1 MPNDEPAVPQI
12 CDLLIQNGRVISMNQ
27 RREIYPR
34 GAIAING
41 RRIVAVGPEREVLP
55 AWRGRRVLDAAG
67 GIVHPGYI
75 DSHVHTT
82 LVNARGAFPDSLG
95 WEGGMAFY
103 DRWWNATED
112 EDEYASA
119 LHAFVEMLGNGTTC
133 VMETGTAIEPD
144 VVAGAMEDAGIR
156 GLVADSWLS
165 DVGEL
170 GHGLRRRQFDT
181 KRCLAALGGQLKRN
195 NYCDALV
202 RGHVAIYGMGA
213 SSDELM
219 LAAKAAA
226 DAGGVTFS
234 QHQSFARGDTAADD
248 KRYGKHPLTHYAE
261 IGALGPN
268 CLFTHMNIIRDD
280 EADAVIASGMGV
292 TWCLTSS
299 MIWGAGG
306 TAHGRHD
313 ELYRRGCKMALGSDS
328 GNSALRFDLN
338 QQGVLTVL
346 TARDKRRE
354 RTALGPE
361 DALAMLTISGAEAIG
376 LQDQIGSLEVHKRAD
391 IVLRSPDTAEAQP
404 ALDELQ
410 GLVLS
415 QGSKSVDTV
424 LVDGRVVLR
433 KGRHTMLDELQVH
446 ARLRE
451 SARRMLGRIDMNAP
465 STWPR
470 VE

>member
-1 MPNDEPAVPQI
+1 MPDKVAAPRS
-12 CDLLIQNGRVISMNQ
+12 CDLMIQNARVISMNAN
-27 RREIYPR
+27 REIFTR
-34 GAIAING
+34 GAIAISGN
-41 RRIVAVGPEREVLP
+41 RIVAVGPERAVLP
-55 AWRGRRVLDAAG
+55 LWRGRRLLDAGG

-75 DSHVHTT
+75 DTHVHTT
-82 LVNARGAFPDSLG
+82 LVNSRGAFPDSLG
-95 WEGGMAFY
+95 WKEGMEFY

-119 LHAFVEMLGNGTTC
+119 LHAFIEMLGNGTTC

-144 VVAGAMEDAGIR
+144 VVATAMQDASIR
-156 GLVADSWLS
+156 GLVADSWMS
-165 DVGEL
+165 DVGEE
-170 GHGLRRRQFDT
+170 GHGFLRRPPNT

-195 NYCDALV
+195 KDPEALV
-202 RGHVAIYGMGA
+202 RGHVSVYGMGA

-234 QHQSFARGDTAADD
+234 QHQSFARRDTAADD
-248 KRYGKHPLTHYAE
+248 KRFGKHPLVHYAE
-261 IGALGPN
+261 IGVLGPN

-280 EADAVIASGMGV
+280 EAEAVIASGMGI

-313 ELYRRGCKMALGSDS
+313 ELYRRGCKVALGSDS

-338 QQGVLTVL
+338 QQAVLTVL

-361 DALAMLTISGAEAIG
+361 DALAMLTISGAKAIG
-376 LQDQIGSLEVHKRAD
+376 LHDQIGSLEVGKRAD

-404 ALDELQ
+404 ALDEVQ
-410 GLVLS
+410 SLVLS
-415 QGSKSVDTV
+415 QGPKSVDTV
-424 LVDGRVVLR
+424 LVDGRIVLR
-433 KGRHTMLDELQVH
+433 NGRHTLLDEMQVH

-451 SARRMLGRIDMNAP
+451 SARRMLGRINMNAP
-465 STWPR
+465 AAWPR